1 MRTKAAMSSVRIE
14 IDEALA
20 ALLHQ
25 TNQPVQ
31 AAARE
36 MIVLEL
42 YRRGAISSGKAADLL
57 SISRLAFIQ
66 HASKLGIPY
75 LEMTDDVMKAQTGEA
90 TAASV
95 LAAFKAAKD
104 IPMNDIIKPWTP
116 SAYVSAGSL
125 SSIFSNVSNPW
136 MYNITY
142 DGTNT
147 STSPSD
153 LFNTFKGLP
162 GTTPTTGG

>member
-42 YRRGAISSGKAADLL
+42 YRRGAISSGKAAEFLG
-57 SISRLAFIQ
+57 ISRFAFIQ

-75 LEMTDDVMKAQTGEA
+75 LEMTDDEWAAEK
-90 TAASV
+90 AASE
-95 LAAFKAAKD
+95 
-104 IPMNDIIKPWTP
+104 
-116 SAYVSAGSL
+116 SL
-125 SSIFSNVSNPW
+125 
-136 MYNITY
+136 
-142 DGTNT
+142 
-147 STSPSD
+147 
-153 LFNTFKGLP
+153 
-162 GTTPTTGG
+162 

>member
-1 MRTKAAMSSVRIE
+1 MSSVRIE

-57 SISRLAFIQ
+57 SISRSAFIQ
-66 HASKLGIPY
+66 HASSLGIPY
-75 LEMTDDVMKAQTGEA
+75 LEMTDDEWAAEK
-90 TAASV
+90 AASE
-95 LAAFKAAKD
+95 
-104 IPMNDIIKPWTP
+104 
-116 SAYVSAGSL
+116 SL
-125 SSIFSNVSNPW
+125 
-136 MYNITY
+136 
-142 DGTNT
+142 
-147 STSPSD
+147 
-153 LFNTFKGLP
+153 
-162 GTTPTTGG
+162 